1 MVSRFT
7 TTRIL
12 KIAVPALVAI
22 FCVNSVLPAAART
35 RRVRPISKPKFDP
48 AAKQVELF
56 KGMKDGSL
64 AARLIL
70 KNSREGNLL
79 IQNKTDQPLT
89 VKLPDAFVG
98 VQVLKQGGM
107 GMGMNGWRRRWSAGR
122 RRRGRWRT
130 VLRRWVRWRRWRT
143 AGWWC
148 WWRRH
153 GNVLDPAAK
162 SHPAALSRRLPG
174 TRET

>member
-98 VQVLKQGGM
+98 VQVLKQGVVREAAEGAVADSPPAV
-107 GMGMNGWRRRWSAGR
+107 GPVAAVADSRVVVLLVAEAWECSRSRRKESSGCPIEASA
-122 RRRGRWRT
+122 WNT
-130 VLRRWVRWRRWRT
+130 
-143 AGWWC
+143 
-148 WWRRH
+148 
-153 GNVLDPAAK
+153 GNVNP
-162 SHPAALSRRLPG
+162 P
-174 TRET
+174 RECTTQ